1 AICDSLGLNPLGLL
15 ASGALIITLPGS
27 EASKLLGFLQQAGI
41 KASIIGKVVKA
52 EEGLKML
59 TTTGTQDL
67 PQFERDELAR
77 FLDSQ
82 VID

>member
-1 AICDSLGLNPLGLL
+1 L
-15 ASGALIITLPGS
+15 ASGALIITLPCS
-27 EASKLLGFLQQAGI
+27 ESSKLVELLCQGGI
-41 KASIIGKVVKA
+41 NASIIGKVVKV

-59 TTTGTQDL
+59 TTSGVVDL

-82 VID
+82 ATDKNDLSLPGCQ